1 MEFNNWKS
9 FLSKSILAPLMVIT
23 ILLYRRFL
31 FVEESD
37 LTALIFGGLI
47 FGYGLIIVAM
57 KIFKK
62 DKYNYLLIYGLLYAL
77 IGSVSIF
84 FFPLYMESFDIF
96 LYVISVIFLIHAF
109 AKVFSRTLRNNF
121 IRVLDIITGL
131 IWIVLVVLS
140 VYSIKTENGLISNL
154 VEWAGIGLS
163 GFEII
168 LFIVRRIVYYKE
180 NSQILKE
187 LKIVEKATPKGKT
200 ALRNV
205 DEPSY
210 NKKKQK
216 EGKVEVIDL
225 ERFFKV

>member
-9 FLSKSILAPLMVIT
+9 FLSKSILAPLLVIT
-23 ILLYRRFL
+23 ILLYQKFL

-37 LTALIFGGLI
+37 LAALIFGGII
-47 FGYGLIIVAM
+47 FGYGLIIITI

-62 DKYNYLLIYGLLYAL
+62 DKYNYLLIYGLLYSL

-84 FFPLYMESFDIF
+84 FFPLYLENFDIF
-96 LYVISVIFLIHAF
+96 LYVVSVIFLIHAF
-109 AKVFSRTLRNNF
+109 AKVFNRTLKNNV
-121 IRVLDIITGL
+121 IRVLDIIIGL
-131 IWIVLVVLS
+131 IWIALVILS
-140 VYSIKTENGLISNL
+140 VYSIKKENDSIFNL
-154 VEWAGIGLS
+154 VEWTGIGLS

-168 LFIVRRIVYYKE
+168 LFIARRIVYYKE

-187 LKIVEKATPKGKT
+187 LKIVEKASPKGKNE
-200 ALRNV
+200 LKKV
-205 DEPSY
+205 DEPLY
-210 NKKKQK
+210 KKKKQK

>member
-9 FLSKSILAPLMVIT
+9 FLSKSILAPLLVII
-23 ILLYRRFL
+23 ILLYRKFL
-31 FVEESD
+31 FIEESD

-47 FGYGLIIVAM
+47 FGYGLIIVAI

-62 DKYNYLLIYGLLYAL
+62 DKYNYLLTYGLLYAL
-77 IGSVSIF
+77 VGSVSIF
-84 FFPLYMESFDIF
+84 FFPLYIENFDMF

-109 AKVFSRTLRNNF
+109 AKVFNRTLRNNF
-121 IRVLDIITGL
+121 IRVLDIIIGL

-140 VYSIKTENGLISNL
+140 VYSIKTENSLISNFA
-154 VEWAGIGLS
+154 EWVGIGLS

-168 LFIVRRIVYYKE
+168 LFIVRRIIYYKE

-187 LKIVEKATPKGKT
+187 LKIVERATPKGKT

-210 NKKKQK
+210 KKKKQK

>member
-1 MEFNNWKS
+1 MEN
-9 FLSKSILAPLMVIT
+9 
-23 ILLYRRFL
+23 
-31 FVEESD
+31 
-37 LTALIFGGLI
+37 
-47 FGYGLIIVAM
+47 
-57 KIFKK
+57 
-62 DKYNYLLIYGLLYAL
+62 
-77 IGSVSIF
+77 
-84 FFPLYMESFDIF
+84 FDVF

-121 IRVLDIITGL
+121 IRVLDIIIGL

-154 VEWAGIGLS
+154 AEWVGIGLS

-187 LKIVEKATPKGKT
+187 LKIVEKATPKGKNT
-200 ALRNV
+200 LRNV

-210 NKKKQK
+210 KKKKQK